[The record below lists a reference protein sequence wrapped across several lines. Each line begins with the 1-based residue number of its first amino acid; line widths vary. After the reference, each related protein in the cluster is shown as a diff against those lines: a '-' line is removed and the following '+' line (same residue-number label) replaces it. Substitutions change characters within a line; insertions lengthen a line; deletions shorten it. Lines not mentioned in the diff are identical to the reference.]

1 MARVRMRFDPRLDA
15 FLAPQRR
22 GVEFDYDGAQ
32 HASVK
37 HAIEALGVPHTE
49 VGRVQVD
56 DIVVGLGHR
65 LRDGERVQVAAVGA
79 AASDPERAPRFV
91 ADAHLG
97 RLARYLRFLGFDTL
111 QRNAWDDGELV
122 ALARAGQRIV
132 LTRDRA
138 LLMRRDV
145 ERGCCLRAIEPLA
158 QLREVGARYAL
169 EATPATWRAPRCLL
183 CNTPVVAVQPA
194 SVASSVPPQVRA
206 HHDAFWRC
214 PSCARVY
221 WRGSHWQRMR
231 ARADAALREAR
242 AAASPGGDG

>member
-1 MARVRMRFDPRLDA
+1 MAHVRMRFDADLDA
-15 FLAPQRR
+15 FLAPVRR
-22 GVEFDYDGAQ
+22 GVEFDYDSARS
-32 HASVK
+32 ASVK

-49 VGRVQVD
+49 VGLVHVD
-56 DIVVGLGHR
+56 GVAVGLGHR
-65 LRDGERVQVAAVGA
+65 LCDGERVHVAGVRAPSAVA
-79 AASDPERAPRFV
+79 QQPPRFV

-122 ALARAGQRIV
+122 SLARAERRIV

-145 ERGCCLRAIEPLA
+145 ERGCCLRASEPLA
-158 QLREVGARYAL
+158 QLREVGARFAL
-169 EATPATWRAPRCLL
+169 GATPVALREPRCLL
-183 CNTPVVAVQPA
+183 CNTPVVAVEA
-194 SVASSVPPQVRA
+194 SRAATSVPPNVRA

-221 WRGSHWQRMR
+221 W
-231 ARADAALREAR
+231 
-242 AAASPGGDG
+242 

>member
-1 MARVRMRFDPRLDA
+1 MARVRMRFDASLDA
-15 FLAPQRR
+15 FLAPVRR
-22 GVEFDYDGAQ
+22 GVEFDYDSAQ
-32 HASVK
+32 QASVK

-49 VGRVQVD
+49 IGRVQVD
-56 DIVVGLGHR
+56 GAAVGLDHR
-65 LRDGERVQVAAVGA
+65 LRDGDRVQVAGIA
-79 AASDPERAPRFV
+79 AAAADPTKPPRFV

-145 ERGCCLRAIEPLA
+145 ERGCWLRATEPLA

-169 EATPATWRAPRCLL
+169 DATPACLREPRCLL
-183 CNTPVVAVQPA
+183 CNTPLVAVQPSTA
-194 SVASSVPPQVRA
+194 AVGVPPQVRA

-214 PSCARVY
+214 PSCARLY

-231 ARADAALREAR
+231 ARADAALYATR
-242 AAASPGGDG
+242 AAASAGGDG